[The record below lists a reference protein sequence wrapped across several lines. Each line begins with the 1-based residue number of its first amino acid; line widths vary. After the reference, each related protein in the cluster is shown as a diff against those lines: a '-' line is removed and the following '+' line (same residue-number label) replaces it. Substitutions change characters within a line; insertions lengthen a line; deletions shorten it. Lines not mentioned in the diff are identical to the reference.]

1 MRIHFIITLLL
12 LTGGLTVHAQKP
24 AAPRPATRIDSDTVS
39 FDMNTRQAVYA
50 GHVRVADP
58 QMKLTCVRLVVD
70 LPESGQHISR
80 IVAETNVVVDF
91 ADAKGQTMHA
101 TGDQAIYAYSL
112 QGGTTNETITL
123 TGHAQV
129 DTPQGTLT
137 GEPIVWDRANNRMTA
152 TDQKM
157 VFHQSLDMIN
167 THTNLPV
174 VKTNFPAG
182 TITNVYKTT
191 APSGTGTSTE

>member
-1 MRIHFIITLLL
+1 MC
-12 LTGGLTVHAQKP
+12 GLV
-24 AAPRPATRIDSDTVS
+24 
-39 FDMNTRQAVYA
+39 
-50 GHVRVADP
+50 G
-58 QMKLTCVRLVVD
+58 
-70 LPESGQHISR
+70 
-80 IVAETNVVVDF
+80 DF
-91 ADAKGQTMHA
+91 ADEKGQTMHA
-101 TGDQAIYAYSL
+101 TGDHASYAYRL

-129 DTPQGTLT
+129 DTPQRTLT

-182 TITNVYKTT
+182 TITNVDKTT
-191 APSGTGTSTE
+191 APSGTGTNTQ